1 MSIVLVHKKDKMKKG
16 LLVLFLAIQLFVI
29 AQSKPV
35 YSVPQ
40 MPDPIERKAD
50 LERQWAGLQNNPPQI
65 GVRDCFAFLLDAL
78 DTKLLKPKDIQFVLK
93 LVQARMITNP
103 AGGKSYGNIFWGW
116 QETGYDIGD
125 GNNIEFCLQYGLPIK
140 FLFNDRLSDENRKT
154 LDDIF
159 ALGIKGCRNQN
170 VRISYTNIF
179 LMKIWNFVAYG
190 QIYNQPAITEEGRA
204 YFNQWLYHVSH
215 YGNREYD
222 SPTYCGVD
230 LESLLLINR
239 FITDPDIK
247 AKAKDALTF
256 MMNDLSSHYNPL
268 AGILAGA
275 HSRDYNRVFSRD
287 LLEEKYINPLIGRKN
302 SNLHLFNELC
312 FATLKDIGLSADQK
326 KWMNQKNRFILQR
339 WDSIPNAFACHYVG
353 NKFSMASSNQAYSP
367 DDKPFV
373 MYLSSLKIPE
383 MPNIAFVME
392 GRDDHYGVWSSTGM
406 GDKMKHLMPPNYP
419 ANGGWGK
426 TRHLMPFMQ
435 SSQNKGEMV
444 MLVSGTKDHNCI
456 KEYLNST
463 LILPNYLNE
472 IWLGN
477 QKIDKPAVGSKIS
490 LDDTQTFFA
499 RFEDV
504 VFAFKFLYTNAD
516 KNERPTLYNDGFQ
529 YNSNREKFPMQHNAA
544 LRLTLKHPNN
554 GKADIAIWW
563 KAEEGVT
570 TDKAFASFR
579 KKVLDA
585 DVMIQTDNN
594 SLAISVKTP
603 SGKLGVRADLLNKKR
618 LEYYNPV
625 PLPNDFL
632 FSINGTEI
640 GKPVMLKYTQLQN
653 K

>member
-1 MSIVLVHKKDKMKKG
+1 MKRVLLY
-16 LLVLFLAIQLFVI
+16 LLLLIIHSGMF
-29 AQSKPV
+29 AQTQPNLK
-35 YSVPQ
+35 VPA
-40 MPDPIERKAD
+40 MPDQQARMTNLQHEWEAVQKA
-50 LERQWAGLQNNPPQI
+50 PPQL
-65 GVRDCFAFLLDAL
+65 GVRDCFLFLLDAL
-78 DTKLLKPKDIQFVLK
+78 DTKFLPPKDIQYVLQ

-103 AGGKSYGNIFWGW
+103 AAGKSYGNIFWGW
-116 QETGYDIGD
+116 QETGFDFGD
-125 GNNIEFCLQYGLPIK
+125 GNNIEFCLQYGMPIK
-140 FLFNDRLSDENRKT
+140 FLFNDRLSEENRKT
-154 LDDIF
+154 LDEIF
-159 ALGIKGCRNQN
+159 TLGLKGCRNQE

-190 QIYNQPAITEEGRA
+190 QAYHQPEITEEGRK
-204 YFNQWLYHVSH
+204 YFDQWLYHVSH

-247 AKAKDALTF
+247 AKAKDALSF
-256 MMNDLSSHYNPL
+256 FMNDLSAHYDPL
-268 AGILAGA
+268 AGVLAGA

-287 LLEEKYINPLIGRKN
+287 LLEEKYLNPLLGRKN
-302 SNLHLFNELC
+302 TNLHLFHQLC
-312 FATLKDIGLSADQK
+312 LSTLLEIGLSYDQK
-326 KWMNQKNRFILQR
+326 TWMNQKNRFIVQR

-373 MYLSSLKIPE
+373 MYLSSMNIPE

-392 GRDDHYGVWSSTGM
+392 GRDDHYGTWSAMGM

-435 SSQNKGEMV
+435 SAQNKGEMV
-444 MLVSGTKDHNCI
+444 MLVSGIKDHNCI
-456 KEYLNST
+456 KDYLNST
-463 LILPNYLNE
+463 IILPDYLNE
-472 IWLGN
+472 IWIGD
-477 QKIDKPAVGSKIS
+477 QKIDKPAVGAKVS
-490 LDDTQTFFA
+490 LDETQTFFA

-504 VFAFKFLYTNAD
+504 VFAFRFLYSNAD
-516 KNERPTLYNDGFQ
+516 KTVRPILYNDGYQ
-529 YNSNREKFPMQHNAA
+529 YNPNRENFSMKNNAA
-544 LRLTLKHPNN
+544 LRITLQHPSN

-563 KAEEGVT
+563 KAEEGIT
-570 TDKAFASFR
+570 NDKMFARFR
-579 KKVLDA
+579 KKILDAAITVQSDKNVLD
-585 DVMIQTDNN
+585 VSVQTT
-594 SLAISVKTP
+594 A
-603 SGKLGVRADLLNKKR
+603 GKLGVKADLFNKKR

-625 PLPNDFL
+625 PLPTDFL

-640 GKPVMLKYTQLQN
+640 GKPVMGKYTQLQI